1 MLGATMRSG
10 SCVPAAR
17 WHLGAALSTT
27 LLPGTGQQDGQGA
40 RPLPQGWTFPSG
52 NLSQKVPPPCCRPQD
67 VAWSGCCRR
76 RYRSFPEMTV
86 FLGQGFLVA
95 AKPRSSW
102 IEEEEKEAR
111 EPFGTKRDPLTQL
124 ESVILQMPTELQGGN
139 VLLGARLLC
148 AAQLC
153 MAV

>member
-17 WHLGAALSTT
+17 WHLGAVLDTE
-27 LLPGTGQQDGQGA
+27 LPPGTGEQDGESAQ
-40 RPLPQGWTFPSG
+40 PLLQRWALPSG
-52 NLSQKVPPPCCRPQD
+52 NLSQKVPPPRCRPQD
-67 VAWSGCCRR
+67 VSWPGCCRR
-76 RYRSFPEMTV
+76 RYRSFPETT

-95 AKPRSSW
+95 AKPCSSW

-111 EPFGTKRDPLTQL
+111 EPFGTKHDPLTQL

-153 MAV
+153 MAM